1 MDNPKIGKKQT
12 GDEKLGRIL
21 IVDDDPD
28 FRELLNLM
36 LRKEGIQT
44 TIAQNGEDFLN
55 KVDDFQPDLVTLDV
69 MMPGLT
75 TEEILEK
82 LIKKKCKPKII
93 LLTVVR
99 YSKEVQEEFLK
110 KESIVSYITKPF
122 DLDDF
127 IGIVDELLQTHKFK
141 RYY

>member
-1 MDNPKIGKKQT
+1 MNNPKIGKKPT
-12 GDEKLGRIL
+12 GDVKPGRIL
-21 IVDDDPD
+21 IVDDEPD
-28 FRELLNLM
+28 FREMLDLM
-36 LRKEGIQT
+36 LRKEGFET
-44 TIAQNGEDFLN
+44 AIAENGEDFLN
-55 KVDDFQPDLVTLDV
+55 KIDDFQPDLVTLDV

-99 YSKEVQEEFLK
+99 YSEEALEEILK
-110 KESIVSYITKPF
+110 KSNIVAYIDKPF

-127 IGIVDELLQTHKFK
+127 IDTVNGLLQTYKF
-141 RYY
+141 RR

>member
-1 MDNPKIGKKQT
+1 MNNSKIGEKST
-12 GDEKLGRIL
+12 GDEKPGRIL

-28 FRELLNLM
+28 FREMLDLM

-44 TIAQNGEDFLN
+44 TTAENGEDFLN
-55 KVDDFQPDLVTLDV
+55 KIDDFQPDLVTLDV

-99 YSKEVQEEFLK
+99 YSEETLEKILK
-110 KESIVSYITKPF
+110 KNNIVAYIDKPF

-127 IGIVDELLQTHKFK
+127 MDTINEILQTNKFK
-141 RYY
+141 R